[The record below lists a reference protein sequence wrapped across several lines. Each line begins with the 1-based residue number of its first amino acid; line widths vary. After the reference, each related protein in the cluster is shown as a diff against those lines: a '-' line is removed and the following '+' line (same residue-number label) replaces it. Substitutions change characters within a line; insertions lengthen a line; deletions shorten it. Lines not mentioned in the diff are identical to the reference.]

1 MTECTQFGL
10 PFYISSMQPKAALGM
25 TDRLQ
30 EQLICKYQYADI
42 KTGELH
48 AP

>member
-1 MTECTQFGL
+1 MIECGQFGL
-10 PFYISSMQPKAALGM
+10 PYYISSMQPKAALRM
-25 TDRLQ
+25 TDQLQ
-30 EQLICKYQYADI
+30 EQVICKYQYADI